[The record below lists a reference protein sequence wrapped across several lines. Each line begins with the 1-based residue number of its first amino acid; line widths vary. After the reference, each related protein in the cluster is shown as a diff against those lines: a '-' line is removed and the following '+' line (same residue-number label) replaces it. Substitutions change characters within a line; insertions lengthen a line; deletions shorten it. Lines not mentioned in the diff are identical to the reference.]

1 MTNKLCIS
9 FDRTLGSRRREFE
22 SPHSDQKLA
31 DLEQN
36 QPIFICFESMVEEL
50 GSGSVPNSY
59 SQGQREDHSRCPFL
73 CLLRINT

>member
-22 SPHSDQKLA
+22 SPHSDQKSA

-36 QPIFICFESMVEEL
+36 QPIFIYFEGMVEEL
-50 GSGSVPNSY
+50 VLGSVHNSY
-59 SQGQREDHSRCPFL
+59 FQGQRVDHSRCPFL
-73 CLLRINT
+73 CLLRRIF